1 MAIKHKIERNK
12 ENKISIRNKIEE
24 NKEKI
29 IKEILLLKEQINLNS
44 FTPIHKR
51 LDSGSEITIS
61 NLNSGDIRRTRLF
74 IKIKDENKKVLK
86 FSIDMEDNLMGKS
99 KYIFRTFP
107 EKGSY
112 LNIESFDYKF
122 TIKVVYD
129 YNIYREEYMI
139 ESIKNNII
147 PFIELTQRN
156 KDEIEEYRRV
166 KNQNNKERK
175 END

>member
-12 ENKISIRNKIEE
+12 ENKVSIRNKIEE

-29 IKEILLLKEQINLNS
+29 IKEILLLKEQINLTS

-51 LDSGSEITIS
+51 LESGSEITLA
-61 NLNSGDIRRTRLF
+61 NWNSGDIRRTRLY
-74 IKIKDENKKVLK
+74 IKIKDENDKVLK
-86 FSIDMEDNLMGKS
+86 FYIYMEDNLMGRS
-99 KYIFRTFP
+99 KYIFRTSP

-129 YNIYREEYMI
+129 YHIYKEENLL
-139 ESIKNNII
+139 ESIRPSLI